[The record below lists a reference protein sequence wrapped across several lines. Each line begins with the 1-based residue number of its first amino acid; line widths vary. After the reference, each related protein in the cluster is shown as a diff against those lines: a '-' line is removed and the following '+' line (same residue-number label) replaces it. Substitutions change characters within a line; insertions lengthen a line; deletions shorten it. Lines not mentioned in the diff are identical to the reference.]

1 MATPPSS
8 QLTPYPW
15 QPGPAGWLVLDAGRS
30 TRRALGLVLIV
41 VLLMLLVPV
50 LFMLFWVVVSTGTD
64 KPLGGGLG
72 LGVFAAALALPL
84 GLCIWAMTRAGTP
97 PTVVDA
103 QGLHLNQPGAP
114 VQTIPWSQA
123 HGHVAVK
130 TVTQYVPGA
139 VGTPSM
145 AFVCL
150 AFDDGEIPL
159 PGTMLSSP
167 TPYVIS
173 QQSYVTALRVL
184 AYDPWHQEAPLTLTE
199 QTYTPWVPTSTYY
212 HHPYH
217 YPYHYPHPFT

>member
-8 QLTPYPW
+8 QLTPNP
-15 QPGPAGWLVLDAGRS
+15 QQLRPVGRLVLDAGRS
-30 TRRALGLVLIV
+30 TRRALGLVLIA
-41 VLLMLLVPV
+41 VLIMFLVPV
-50 LFMLFWVVVSTGTD
+50 LFTLLWVVVSAGTD

-97 PTVVDA
+97 PTVVDT

-114 VQTIPWSQA
+114 VRTIPWSQA

-130 TVTQYVPGA
+130 TVTQYAPGA

-159 PGTMLSSP
+159 PGTMLSSS
-167 TPYVIS
+167 TPYTIS
-173 QQSYVTALRVL
+173 RQSYVTALRVL

-199 QTYTPWVPTSTYY
+199 QTYTPWVPTSAYY
-212 HHPYH
+212 HPYH
-217 YPYHYPHPFT
+217 RPYHYPHPFT

>member
-84 GLCIWAMTRAGTP
+84 GLCI
-97 PTVVDA
+97 
-103 QGLHLNQPGAP
+103 
-114 VQTIPWSQA
+114 
-123 HGHVAVK
+123 
-130 TVTQYVPGA
+130 
-139 VGTPSM
+139 
-145 AFVCL
+145 
-150 AFDDGEIPL
+150 
-159 PGTMLSSP
+159 
-167 TPYVIS
+167 S

-199 QTYTPWVPTSTYY
+199 QTYTPWVPTSAYY
-212 HHPYH
+212 RPYH